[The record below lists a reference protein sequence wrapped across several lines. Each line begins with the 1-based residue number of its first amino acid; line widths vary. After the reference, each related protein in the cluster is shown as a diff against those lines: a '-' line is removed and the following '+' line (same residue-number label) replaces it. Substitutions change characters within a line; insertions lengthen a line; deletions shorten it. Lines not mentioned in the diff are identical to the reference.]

1 VLWNHEQWVLLEVSS
16 HPNAMREHRN
26 GAKHKLNL
34 AMLSQ
39 KTPTKTQTV
48 QTRLLALSI
57 NSKEI

>member
-1 VLWNHEQWVLLEVSS
+1 MLLDHEQWVLLEVSS

-39 KTPTKTQTV
+39 KNRAQDPNCAKQ
-48 QTRLLALSI
+48 ALGVI
-57 NSKEI
+57 NNSKEV